1 MSARE
6 TLKGLFRWHGF
17 TLFNRSGKV
26 NIWST
31 REDIPDAGKVLMV
44 PTLNGGHGHA
54 QLGDG
59 EEYASF
65 SFTSAG
71 GVTLIANSANVG
83 TTEDNDT
90 TFNIYDAGDRIG
102 FNNELGSTKNLFVSV
117 WWN

>member
-6 TLKGLFRWHGF
+6 TLKGIRRWAGF
-17 TLFNRSGKV
+17 ALFNRSGKV

-31 REDIPDAGKVLMV
+31 QEAIDDSGKLLMV
-44 PTLNGGHGHA
+44 PTLNGGHGMA

-59 EEYASF
+59 EEYAIF
-65 SFTSAG
+65 TFTSAG
-71 GVTLIANSANVG
+71 VVLLIENSANVG

-102 FNNELGSTKNLFVSV
+102 FNNELGSTKNLFVTV